1 MRQLRR
7 RAGREACPVVEARTA
22 LRPPLSRNY
31 SSSVAGIIAEIAPA
45 RIQLV
50 RASAEA
56 HRPSFGR
63 SFFTFGLA
71 VLVLPFGAP
80 WEAAGVT
87 SAIGLG
93 GEALQNLDS

>member
-1 MRQLRR
+1 MQ
-7 RAGREACPVVEARTA
+7 ARKHA
-22 LRPPLSRNY
+22 APPL
-31 SSSVAGIIAEIAPA
+31 GD
-45 RIQLV
+45 
-50 RASAEA
+50 
-56 HRPSFGR
+56 

-87 SAIGLG
+87 LAIGLE

>member
-1 MRQLRR
+1 L
-7 RAGREACPVVEARTA
+7 GD
-22 LRPPLSRNY
+22 
-31 SSSVAGIIAEIAPA
+31 
-45 RIQLV
+45 
-50 RASAEA
+50 
-56 HRPSFGR
+56 

-71 VLVLPFGAP
+71 VLVLPFGA